1 MNIFESIT
9 KIMEEVPAIGKEK
22 VNKQQGFKFRGID
35 DVMMQLQP
43 YWQKIKS
50 LLFQRY

>member
-22 VNKQQGFKFRGID
+22 VNNRG
-35 DVMMQLQP
+35 L
-43 YWQKIKS
+43 S
-50 LLFQRY
+50 LEE